1 VATLKRVQALE
12 TTRRLVADEAFKNRH
27 RTTVKAFTR
36 VRQLPFALIIT
47 LVLRKS
53 MKSLQNVVNEAMS
66 WLDAEPVSTSAFSQA
81 RYKFKHGAFIELN
94 TAAIVESVYADGDYR
109 TFWGRRILAV
119 DGSKI
124 LLPDT
129 EEIRREF
136 GTIAYSNGP
145 DGDVQGERPYAL
157 ASVLYDVLNRVSV
170 DAALAKADAYEV
182 DLAVGHLAHTR
193 PGDLLMMDRNYPSY
207 RMLAELTQR
216 ERDFVIRCSAAS
228 FAPAR
233 RMLKGEGPDSQI
245 VTLTPCAGQARD
257 IRTRSLPRS
266 LTVRFVRVRLSTGEW
281 EVLVTSLLDAARY
294 PSAEFLELYA
304 LRWGVETFYG
314 LLKTR
319 LGLENFS
326 GLGAEAVRQDFHA
339 AVYLTGLEAILT
351 AEAQTTLDAKTT
363 IHAQAVNRAVSFN
376 AIKDRALDLL
386 FSDVDTATLCRRL
399 TALFLTN
406 PTLDRPQRHPPRK
419 KSSSR
424 ALLDFHKRRKK
435 HCY

>member
-1 VATLKRVQALE
+1 MKRLQTLE
-12 TTRRLVADEAFKNRH
+12 TTRRTLADDAFKNRH
-27 RTTVKAFTR
+27 RTTDKAFTR
-36 VRQLPFALIIT
+36 VRQLPFALVVT

-53 MKSLQNVVNEAMS
+53 MKSLQNVVNEAMT
-66 WLDAEPVSTSAFSQA
+66 WLDVEPVTGSAFSQA
-81 RYKFKHGAFIELN
+81 RYKLKHSAFIELN
-94 TAAIVESVYADGDYR
+94 TTAIVDTVYGDGDYR
-109 TFWGRRILAV
+109 TFRGFRILAV

-124 LLPDT
+124 LLPDSADV
-129 EEIRREF
+129 RRDF

-145 DGDVQGERPYAL
+145 EGGVRGERPYAL
-157 ASVLYDVLNRVSV
+157 ASVLYDVLNRVGV
-170 DAALAKADAYEV
+170 DAVPGKADAYEV

-193 PGDLLMMDRNYPSY
+193 PGDLLVMDRNSPSY
-207 RMLAELTQR
+207 RMLAELTRHQR
-216 ERDFVIRCSAAS
+216 HFAIRCSAAS

-233 RMLKGEGPDSQI
+233 RMLAGEGPDSQI
-245 VTLTPCAGQARD
+245 TTLVPCTGQARE
-257 IRTRSLPRS
+257 IRERGLPRA

-294 PSAEFLELYA
+294 PTAEFLELYG

-319 LGLENFS
+319 LGLENFT
-326 GLGAEAVRQDFHA
+326 GIGAEAVRQDFHA

-363 IHAQAVNRAVSFN
+363 RHPRTVNRAVSFN

-386 FSDVDTATLCRRL
+386 FSDLDTATLCRRL
-399 TALFLTN
+399 TTLFLTN
-406 PTLDRPQRHPPRK
+406 PTLDRPQRHPSRQ

-424 ALLDFHKRRKK
+424 ALLDFHKRRKN